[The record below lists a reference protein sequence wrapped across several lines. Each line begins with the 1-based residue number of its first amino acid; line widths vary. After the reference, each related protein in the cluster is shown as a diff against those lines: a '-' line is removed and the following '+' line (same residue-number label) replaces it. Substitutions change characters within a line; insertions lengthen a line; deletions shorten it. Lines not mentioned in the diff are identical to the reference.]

1 MANTD
6 ESRWLPEEKLL
17 VSLVPQIGP
26 AIAQYLEDRQARR
39 ERQVGA
45 MVVAGAEAAGMT
57 ADELLEQIISR
68 PDLGVL
74 FEAAAEAAMRA
85 TFEEKVRAI
94 GRALVSGKLLQD
106 DARLDTS
113 LLIIRVVMTLNRSM
127 SGCSG

>member
-1 MANTD
+1 
-6 ESRWLPEEKLL
+6 
-17 VSLVPQIGP
+17 
-26 AIAQYLEDRQARR
+26 
-39 ERQVGA
+39 
-45 MVVAGAEAAGMT
+45 MT